1 MLDASVSEDS
11 FACTAERY
19 NKCGGDHRDDRVD
32 GETGCQKIRLKVE
45 LSNEM
50 SRLWNI
56 T

>member
-1 MLDASVSEDS
+1 VSPRIVSPVLPSVIIN
-11 FACTAERY
+11 AAVT
-19 NKCGGDHRDDRVD
+19 HRDDRVD